1 MGRAPSLTLAGLAMA
16 ELAMA
21 AGLLL
26 SPWSAR
32 AQDGQAGAA
41 IDQLQS
47 RQTGVEQLTM
57 SSVARRAQQRASE
70 GGSAPVNI
78 GNGDAQVA
86 IARRNVNAPG
96 AISEAADS
104 RGTVAMVVGGTDRCD
119 PASATSAQESCRDV
133 IENRARD
140 FAHAETATL
149 SPEST
154 LLAASQRA
162 GLGASTAGQAG
173 TTAPTDA
180 EQRGNQELATIVLNQ
195 QQQQAA
201 TANSTSQ
208 PALDA
213 NQQAIVNAVVQS
225 LTRGN

>member
-1 MGRAPSLTLAGLAMA
+1 MLRAFRLTMV
-16 ELAMA
+16 

-32 AQDGQAGAA
+32 AQGGSGGVGPE
-41 IDQLQS
+41 QLQS
-47 RQTGVEQLTM
+47 RQTGIEQLTM
-57 SSVARRAQQRASE
+57 SSVTRRAQQRVSE
-70 GGSAPVNI
+70 NAATTGTPA
-78 GNGDAQVA
+78 NGDAQIA
-86 IARRNVNAPG
+86 ISRRNVNAPG
-96 AISEAADS
+96 AISETADS
-104 RGTVAMVVGGTDRCD
+104 RGSVAMVVGGTDRCD

-140 FAHAETATL
+140 FARAETATI

-162 GLGASTAGQAG
+162 GLGANTVGQAG
-173 TTAPTDA
+173 STTLTDA

-195 QQQQAA
+195 QQQQQAA
-201 TANSTSQ
+201 TSNSTTQ
-208 PALDA
+208 PSLDA

>member
-1 MGRAPSLTLAGLAMA
+1 MSRAFRLTMV
-16 ELAMA
+16 

-26 SPWSAR
+26 APWSAR
-32 AQDGQAGAA
+32 AQDGSGGAGREQLPQ
-41 IDQLQS
+41 QLQG
-47 RQTGVEQLTM
+47 RQTGIDQLTM
-57 SSVARRAQQRASE
+57 SSVTRRAQQRASE
-70 GGSAPVNI
+70 NAAATGTPA
-78 GNGDAQVA
+78 NGDAQVA

-104 RGTVAMVVGGTDRCD
+104 RGSVAMVIGGTDRCD
-119 PASATSAQESCRDV
+119 PASATSAPASCRDR

-140 FAHAETATL
+140 FAHTETATI

-195 QQQQAA
+195 QQQQTAA
-201 TANSTSQ
+201 PNSTSQ
-208 PALDA
+208 PSLDA

>member
-1 MGRAPSLTLAGLAMA
+1 MSARAPRLTLAVLTMT
-16 ELAMA
+16 
-21 AGLLL
+21 AGLVL

-32 AQDGQAGAA
+32 AQDGQGSAG
-41 IDQLQS
+41 LERLSS
-47 RQTGVEQLTM
+47 RQTGIDQLTM
-57 SSVARRAQQRASE
+57 SSAARRAQQRASDS
-70 GGSAPVNI
+70 SAPTVNPA
-78 GNGDAQVA
+78 NGDAQVA
-86 IARRNVNAPG
+86 ISRHNVIAPG
-96 AISEAADS
+96 GLSEAADS

-119 PASATSAQESCRDV
+119 PASATSAQESCRGV

-140 FAHAETATL
+140 FAHAEAATI

-173 TTAPTDA
+173 TAAPTDA

-195 QQQQAA
+195 QQQQTAA
-201 TANSTSQ
+201 SNSTSQ
-208 PALDA
+208 PSLDA

>member
-1 MGRAPSLTLAGLAMA
+1 MSRAPGLILAGLT
-16 ELAMA
+16 MA

-26 SPWSAR
+26 SPWSAH
-32 AQDGQAGAA
+32 AQDRQGGPG
-41 IDQLQS
+41 LERLPS
-47 RQTGVEQLTM
+47 RQTGIDQLTM
-57 SSVARRAQQRASE
+57 SSAARRAQQRASE
-70 GGSAPVNI
+70 NSASTVSPAS
-78 GNGDAQVA
+78 GDAQIA
-86 IARRNVNAPG
+86 ISRRNVNAPG
-96 AISEAADS
+96 ALSEAADS
-104 RGTVAMVVGGTDRCD
+104 RGSVAMVVGGKDRCD

-140 FAHAETATL
+140 FAHAEAATI

-162 GLGASTAGQAG
+162 GLGASTVGQAG
-173 TTAPTDA
+173 TAAPTDA

-195 QQQQAA
+195 QQQQTPTSNSA
-201 TANSTSQ
+201 TQ
-208 PALDA
+208 PSLDA